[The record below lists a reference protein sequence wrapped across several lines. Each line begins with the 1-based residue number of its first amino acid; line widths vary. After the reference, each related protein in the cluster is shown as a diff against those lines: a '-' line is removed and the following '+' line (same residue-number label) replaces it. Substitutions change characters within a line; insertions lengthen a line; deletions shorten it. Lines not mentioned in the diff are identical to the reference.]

1 MLTLQ
6 LNCAEEKA
14 TSNIISSKTK
24 IKTKKNPS
32 EITDKSNKKKPKIVK
47 KQKVTPKKSNVQKK
61 KKEKKDTELDAP
73 PSEEGPLSDYVKF
86 CAAKRKRNE
95 SMLDTLGLSNATLT
109 RKSEKKT
116 CTHTHS
122 DIVSYKEEGDRRYF
136 KKDMLLYKTKC
147 AKCKKE
153 FGDVNG
159 NNRIVPRKNSPAYV
173 CIGRIKYNCTHSLC
187 YSCYHDMAV
196 TCTEAPR
203 KRRSTRNIK
212 AT

>member
-1 MLTLQ
+1 MTQQ

-14 TSNIISSKTK
+14 TTNIISSKTK
-24 IKTKKNPS
+24 FKTTKNPS
-32 EITDKSNKKKPKIVK
+32 EITDKSKKSEPKILK
-47 KQKVTPKKSNVQKK
+47 KQTVTPTKSNVQKK
-61 KKEKKDTELDAP
+61 KKKKQDKVSDAP
-73 PSEEGPLSDYVKF
+73 PSEEAPLSDYVKF

-95 SMLDTLGLSNATLT
+95 TMLDTLGLNSATLKK
-109 RKSEKKT
+109 KSPKKS

-136 KKDMLLYKTKC
+136 KKDMLLYKSKC

-153 FGDVNG
+153 FSNVDG